1 MKIALFGE
9 CMLEL
14 RGEAFGTM
22 AQSFGGDT
30 LNAAVYLAR
39 SSRREAL
46 AVCYATA
53 LGTDAF
59 SDGMV
64 SRWHAEG
71 LDTGLVRRLPD
82 RSPGLYMISVDA
94 QGERQFAYW
103 RKGSAATAYFGAGST
118 PLEASAGE
126 LDALYF
132 SGISLAILPPEGRQR
147 LFSLAAEVKRHG
159 GRVIFDNN
167 YRPRLW
173 ASAAQAREAFASAY
187 AMADIALVTID
198 DEQALHADL
207 PHEEAVRR
215 SLALPVPEV
224 VLKRGALPTLVR
236 HGAAMAEVPAIPV
249 ARVVDTTAAGDS
261 FAGAYLA
268 QRLTGAST
276 EASAR
281 AGNRMAAA
289 VIQHQGAIIP
299 RDAMEEFLR
308 RGE

>member
-39 SSRREAL
+39 SSRRDQL
-46 AVCYATA
+46 TVCYATA

-59 SDGMV
+59 SDGMA

-71 LDTGLVRRLPD
+71 LDTSLVRRLPD

-103 RKGSAATAYFGAGST
+103 RKDSAATAYFSAGST

-147 LFSLAAEVKRHG
+147 LLSLAAEVQRHG
-159 GRVIFDNN
+159 GRIVFDNN

-187 AMADIALVTID
+187 AVADIALVTID
-198 DEQALHADL
+198 DEQALHDGL
-207 PHEEAVRR
+207 PHEEAVHR
-215 SLALPVPEV
+215 SLALPVPEL
-224 VLKRGALPTLVR
+224 VLKRGPLPTLVR
-236 HGAAMAEVPAIPV
+236 HAGAVLEVPAVPV

-268 QRLTGAST
+268 QRLAGASA

-299 RDAMEEFLR
+299 RDAMEEILR
-308 RGE
+308 GGE